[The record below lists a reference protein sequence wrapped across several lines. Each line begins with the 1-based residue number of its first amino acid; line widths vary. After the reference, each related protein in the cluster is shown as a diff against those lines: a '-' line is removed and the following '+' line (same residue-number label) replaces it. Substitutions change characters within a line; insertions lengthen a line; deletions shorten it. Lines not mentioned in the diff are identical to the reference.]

1 MAGLP
6 CASCFYGSPSDGVR
20 CGAGLRRAAAASR
33 RCRCPPS
40 GAVKPTMQ
48 TKPTPAELPDDWRA
62 LAAQQRRLG
71 ADSQARILEFCADE
85 LAAAL
90 LRAGDELLS
99 LSRAAQ
105 ESGYSADHL
114 SRMVREGRIPNS
126 GRKAKPL
133 IRRKDLPV
141 KASRYKENPC
151 ANSQNPLYSSRLF
164 RDIIHSK
171 FGGDDAQD

>member
-1 MAGLP
+1 MQ
-6 CASCFYGSPSDGVR
+6 
-20 CGAGLRRAAAASR
+20 
-33 RCRCPPS
+33 
-40 GAVKPTMQ
+40 PT
-48 TKPTPAELPDDWRA
+48 PTPAELPEEWRT

-99 LSRAAQ
+99 LTRAAQ

-114 SRMVREGRIPNS
+114 SRMVRDEKIPNA

-133 IRRKDLPV
+133 IRRRDLPT
-141 KASRYKENPC
+141 KGRKRREEPC
-151 ANSQNPLYSSRLF
+151 VSNRGGYVPGRLF

-171 FGGDDAQD
+171 YGGDDDQD

>member
-1 MAGLP
+1 
-6 CASCFYGSPSDGVR
+6 
-20 CGAGLRRAAAASR
+20 
-33 RCRCPPS
+33 
-40 GAVKPTMQ
+40 MQ
-48 TKPTPAELPDDWRA
+48 PKPTPAELPEEWRA

-71 ADSQARILEFCADE
+71 ADAQARILEFCADE

-90 LRAGDELLS
+90 LHAGDELLS

-126 GRKAKPL
+126 GRHSKPL
-133 IRRKDLPV
+133 IRRKDLPA
-141 KASRYKENPC
+141 KTSRSKEKPC
-151 ANSQNPLYSSRLF
+151 VDSQKPLYSSRLF

-171 FGGDDAQD
+171 YGGDDAQD

>member
-1 MAGLP
+1 
-6 CASCFYGSPSDGVR
+6 
-20 CGAGLRRAAAASR
+20 
-33 RCRCPPS
+33 
-40 GAVKPTMQ
+40 MQ
-48 TKPTPAELPDDWRA
+48 PKPTPAELPEEWRA

-126 GRKAKPL
+126 GRRSKPL

-141 KASRYKENPC
+141 KTSRNKEKPC
-151 ANSQNPLYSSRLF
+151 FSPQSDYISGRLF
-164 RDIIHSK
+164 RDIINSK
-171 FGGDDAQD
+171 YGGDDAQD

>member
-1 MAGLP
+1 MEP
-6 CASCFYGSPSDGVR
+6 
-20 CGAGLRRAAAASR
+20 
-33 RCRCPPS
+33 
-40 GAVKPTMQ
+40 
-48 TKPTPAELPDDWRA
+48 KPTPAELPAEWRA

-126 GRKAKPL
+126 GRRSKPL
-133 IRRKDLPV
+133 IRRKDLL
-141 KASRYKENPC
+141 KKTSRGKGKPC
-151 ANSQNPLYSSRLF
+151 FSPQSDYISGRLF
-164 RDIIHSK
+164 RDIINSK
-171 FGGDDAQD
+171 YGDDDAQD